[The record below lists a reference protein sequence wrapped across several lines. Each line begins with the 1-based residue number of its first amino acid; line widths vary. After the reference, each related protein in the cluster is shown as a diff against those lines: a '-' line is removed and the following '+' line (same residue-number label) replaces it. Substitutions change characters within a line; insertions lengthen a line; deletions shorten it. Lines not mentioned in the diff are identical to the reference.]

1 MVITYLGKQFF
12 KITQGD
18 LTIAINPISK
28 DSDHK
33 ESRFGADIVLVT
45 TNYQDYNGVE
55 MVTFGEKE
63 PFVINGPGSYEIKNI
78 PVEGVQTE
86 VVINNKKYINTV
98 YTLIIDSITLGFLG
112 AFGEN
117 SEISSDVRELLSVVD
132 VLFVP
137 IGGEGVLDSKKA
149 SKFAVSTDTKIVI
162 PMDYGTDRTEK
173 SLPQFLKEMGQ
184 ESVVGEDKLT
194 LKKKDLDG
202 KEAVVFVLESTK

>member
-63 PFVINGPGSYEIKNI
+63 PFVISGPGSYEIKNI
-78 PVEGVQTE
+78 PVEGVETE
-86 VVINNKKYINTV
+86 VLIDNKKYINTV
-98 YTLIIDSITLGFLG
+98 YTLIIDGITLGFLG

-117 SEISSDVRELLSVVD
+117 AEISSDIRELLSVVD

-184 ESVVGEDKLT
+184 ENVVGEDKLT

>member
-18 LTIAINPISK
+18 LTIAVNPISK

-78 PVEGVQTE
+78 PVEGVETE
-86 VVINNKKYINTV
+86 VLINNKKYINTV
-98 YTLIIDSITLGFLG
+98 YTLIIDGITLGFLG
-112 AFGEN
+112 SFGEN

-184 ESVVGEDKLT
+184 EGVVGEDKLT

>member
-45 TNYQDYNGVE
+45 TNHKDFNGVE

-63 PFVINGPGSYEIKNI
+63 PFVLNGPGSYEIKNI
-78 PVEGVQTE
+78 PIDGVGVETIVD
-86 VVINNKKYINTV
+86 KKTYINTV
-98 YTLIIDSITLGFLG
+98 YTLIVDGITLGFIG
-112 AFGEN
+112 HMSQD
-117 SEISSDVRELLSVVD
+117 SEISPDVRELLSTTD

-137 IGGEGVLDSKKA
+137 IGGEGTLDFKKA
-149 SKFAVSTDTKIVI
+149 SKLAVSTDTKFVI
-162 PMDYGTDRTEK
+162 PMDYGTDRTDK

-184 ESVVGEDKLT
+184 EGVKVEDKLI

-202 KEAVVFVLESTK
+202 KEAVVFVLESVK